1 MNNDEILMR
10 LKKHNTFFNSLKDCI
25 EDKTVFNEAKR
36 YMKLFFFELMK
47 NNIVNDTKKEKLNSK
62 L

>member
-1 MNNDEILMR
+1 MNNDEIFIR
-10 LKKHNTFFNSLKDCI
+10 LKKHYLFFDLLKEQV
-25 EDKTVFNEAKR
+25 EDKRIYTLAKR
-36 YMKLFFFELMK
+36 YMELLFFELMK